1 MAIVTNSDNAQV
13 FAAGDGVFSAWS
25 AILALGVFVCL
36 YVSSLYSY
44 LLFHG
49 IAEIFSISV
58 CACIFI
64 ITLNSRHFIQNG
76 YLLFIGVAYFF
87 VAVIDGVHTLAYK
100 GMGVF
105 PGYDANLPTQ
115 LWIAAR
121 YLQSISLLVAP
132 AFFRKKPN
140 LTLLFVFYTA
150 ISATLLIAIFSRD
163 LFPDCFIEGVGLTS
177 FKIISEYIISIILLV
192 SLLLLAL
199 DRRQFESGVFR
210 LLAASIIITILS
222 ELAFTSYVSVYGFF
236 NLLGHFL
243 KILAFF
249 LVYKAIIETGFRR
262 PYSLI
267 FRELHEERQNL
278 KAEIETKESLQK
290 ALKLRE
296 EKYRTVAD
304 FAYDW
309 EYWINPE
316 GRFVYVS
323 PSCERVTG
331 YKPTEFVANP
341 NLLLDIILDEDRPIF
356 KQHVE
361 RHLSNADSHG
371 ERAIDFRI
379 LHKNGE
385 IRWIGHVSQAV
396 YDNEQQFLGTRAS
409 NRDITERKYLERER
423 AKAEEKSTTILESIS
438 DAFFSIDDNMVVTYF
453 NQAAAMALG
462 RRREE
467 VTGQA
472 LFDVFPEARGSI
484 FEQNYTRSLKEK
496 IPLSFETYFGTPP
509 YENWYDVR
517 TYPDQNGISVFFQII
532 TDRKRVERALQESE
546 EKFAKVFHHAPA
558 LITLSNVDDGTYIDV
573 NDKFCEISGF
583 SREETI
589 GKTSIDL
596 GWVSQED
603 RIRLIE
609 ELQAQGSV
617 RGMDLKLRTKDKRT
631 IHCIYDGEFIQ
642 TRNGRMLL
650 SIAQDVTERKRLE
663 EERMETERKLLHA
676 QKLESLGIMAG
687 GIAHDFNNQL
697 AVVLGNLELGLMDL
711 PPNSEAKASIMNAIG
726 AAKRSA
732 ELARQMLVYTGNTFY
747 QPLELDLDELL
758 NKIRDLLKSG
768 VSKHVTLNL
777 ESYSDLPPIK
787 GDSDQIQRLIVNL
800 VSNASEAVG
809 DKYGDVTIRTG
820 VIECDEA
827 YLRHSRLQEKPGPGR
842 FVFLEVSDTGSG
854 MDSETQ
860 YKLFDPFFSTKF
872 WGRGLGMP
880 EVMGIVK
887 GHRGAIMVD
896 SEVGKGTTVRVLFP
910 AAGTPKML
918 R

>member
-1 MAIVTNSDNAQV
+1 LAIVTNSDDAQV
-13 FAAGDGVFSAWS
+13 FAARDGVFSAWS
-25 AILALGVFVCL
+25 AILALGVFACL

-49 IAEIFSISV
+49 IAEIFSILV

-64 ITLNSRHFIQNG
+64 ITLNSRRFIQNG

-87 VAVIDGVHTLAYK
+87 VAVIDGIHTLAYK

-121 YLQSISLLVAP
+121 YLQSISLLLAP

-140 LTLLFVFYTA
+140 LPLIFVIYTA
-150 ISATLLIAIFSRD
+150 ICGTLFVAIFSRN

-199 DRRQFESGVFR
+199 DRRRFEPGVFK

-243 KILAFF
+243 KILAFY
-249 LVYKAIIETGFRR
+249 LVYKAIVETGLKR

-267 FRELHEERQNL
+267 FRELYEERQKL
-278 KAEIETKESLQK
+278 KAEIEQKQRLQK
-290 ALKLRE
+290 ELESSE

-341 NLLLDIILDEDRPIF
+341 NLLLDIMLDEDRLIF
-356 KQHVE
+356 KQHVG
-361 RHLSNADSHG
+361 RHLSNADSHK
-371 ERAIDFRI
+371 EWAIDFRI

-385 IRWIGHVSQAV
+385 IKWIAHVSQAV
-396 YDNEQQFLGTRAS
+396 YDNEKQFLGMRAS

-423 AKAEEKSTTILESIS
+423 TRAEEKSTTILESIS

-453 NQAAAMALG
+453 NQAAGVALG

-467 VTGQA
+467 VTGHM

-509 YENWYDVR
+509 YENWYEVR

-532 TDRKRVERALQESE
+532 T
-546 EKFAKVFHHAPA
+546 
-558 LITLSNVDDGTYIDV
+558 
-573 NDKFCEISGF
+573 
-583 SREETI
+583 
-589 GKTSIDL
+589 
-596 GWVSQED
+596 
-603 RIRLIE
+603 
-609 ELQAQGSV
+609 
-617 RGMDLKLRTKDKRT
+617 
-631 IHCIYDGEFIQ
+631 
-642 TRNGRMLL
+642 
-650 SIAQDVTERKRLE
+650 ERKRLE
-663 EERMETERKLLHA
+663 EERLETERKLSNA

-697 AVVLGNLELGLMDL
+697 AVVLGNLELGLMDQTL
-711 PPNSEAKASIMNAIG
+711 DPETRRNIESAVK

-732 ELARQMLVYTGNTFY
+732 ELSRQMLVYTGTTFY
-747 QPLELDLDELL
+747 HPVELDLNELL
-758 NKIRDLLKSG
+758 NKDRDLLKLG
-768 VSKHVTLNL
+768 FAKDVALNL
-777 ESYSDLPPIK
+777 ETYSAIPPIQ
-787 GDSDQIQRLIVNL
+787 GDPHQIQRVIVNL
-800 VSNASEAVG
+800 VANAAEAIG
-809 DKYGDVTIRTG
+809 DKGGDVTIRTG
-820 VIECDEA
+820 VMECDEA
-827 YLRHSRLQEKPGPGR
+827 YLRRSRLEEKPEPGR
-842 FVFLEVSDTGSG
+842 FVFLEVTDTGSG
-854 MDSETQ
+854 MDPETQ
-860 YKLFDPFFSTKF
+860 RKLFDPFFSTKF
-872 WGRGLGMP
+872 WGRGLGMA
-880 EVMGIVK
+880 EVIGIVK
-887 GHRGAIMVD
+887 GHQGAILVD
-896 SEVGKGTTVRVLFP
+896 SEVGKGTTVRVLFLAVDTSP
-910 AAGTPKML
+910 LVVSHRKAPGQISLPG
-918 R
+918 

>member
-1 MAIVTNSDNAQV
+1 VTNSDNAQV

>member
-1 MAIVTNSDNAQV
+1 LAIVTNIDNAQV
-13 FAAGDGVFSAWS
+13 FAATDGASSAWS
-25 AILALGVFVCL
+25 AILGIAVFACL
-36 YVSSLYSY
+36 YVSSLHSY

-49 IAEIFSISV
+49 IAEIFSISI

-105 PGYDANLPTQ
+105 PGYDSNLPTQ

-140 LTLLFVFYTA
+140 LTVLFVFYTA
-150 ISATLLIAIFSRD
+150 ISATLLIAIFSRN
-163 LFPDCFIEGVGLTS
+163 LFPDCFLEGVGLTS
-177 FKIISEYIISIILLV
+177 FKIISEYIISVILLV

-199 DRRQFESGVFR
+199 DRRQFESGVFK

-243 KILAFF
+243 KILAFY
-249 LVYKAIIETGFRR
+249 LVYKAIVETGFRR

-267 FRELHEERQNL
+267 FRELYEERQNL

-290 ALKLRE
+290 ALKLSE

-309 EYWINPE
+309 EYWINPA

-331 YKPTEFVANP
+331 YKPTEFVTNP
-341 NLLLDIILDEDRPIF
+341 NLLLDIILDEDRLIF
-356 KQHVE
+356 KQNVG
-361 RHLSNADSHG
+361 RHRSFADSPG
-371 ERAIDFRI
+371 EQAIDFRI

-385 IRWIGHVSQAV
+385 IKWIGHVSQEV

-467 VTGQA
+467 VTGNM
-472 LFDVFPEARGSI
+472 LFDVFPEARGTI

-532 TDRKRVERALQESE
+532 T
-546 EKFAKVFHHAPA
+546 
-558 LITLSNVDDGTYIDV
+558 
-573 NDKFCEISGF
+573 
-583 SREETI
+583 
-589 GKTSIDL
+589 
-596 GWVSQED
+596 
-603 RIRLIE
+603 
-609 ELQAQGSV
+609 
-617 RGMDLKLRTKDKRT
+617 
-631 IHCIYDGEFIQ
+631 
-642 TRNGRMLL
+642 
-650 SIAQDVTERKRLE
+650 ERKRLE
-663 EERMETERKLLHA
+663 DERMETERKLLHA

-697 AVVLGNLELGLMDL
+697 AVVLGNLELALTDQTL
-711 PPNSEAKASIMNAIG
+711 DPETLLSIESAIG

-732 ELARQMLVYTGNTFY
+732 ELSRQMQVYTGNILYF
-747 QPLELDLDELL
+747 PEDLDLNEFL
-758 NKIRDLLKSG
+758 NRNLAQLKST
-768 VSKHVTLNL
+768 VSKHVALNFETYSTL
-777 ESYSDLPPIK
+777 PIVK
-787 GDSDQIQRLIVNL
+787 GDAEQLRRLIMNIL
-800 VSNASEAVG
+800 VNASEAIA
-809 DKYGDVTIRTG
+809 DKDGNVTIRTG
-820 VIECDEA
+820 FMDCDQA
-827 YLRHSRLQEKPGPGR
+827 YLSRSLLEEKPAPGR

-854 MDSETQ
+854 MDPETQ
-860 YKLFDPFFSTKF
+860 RKLFDPFFSTKF
-872 WGRGLGMP
+872 WGRGLGMA
-880 EVMGIVK
+880 EVIGIVK
-887 GHRGAIMVD
+887 GHQGAIIVD

-910 AAGTPKML
+910 AADTSKM
-918 R
+918 

>member
-1 MAIVTNSDNAQV
+1 M
-13 FAAGDGVFSAWS
+13 
-25 AILALGVFVCL
+25 
-36 YVSSLYSY
+36 
-44 LLFHG
+44 
-49 IAEIFSISV
+49 
-58 CACIFI
+58 
-64 ITLNSRHFIQNG
+64 
-76 YLLFIGVAYFF
+76 
-87 VAVIDGVHTLAYK
+87 AVIDGVHTLAYK